1 MRIET
6 LEEAVASARTSW
18 ARTKRA
24 ERERAREGGR
34 PETGVLDRAVVE
46 ALRETILATPPGQRL
61 GREIVVE
68 KLVRAVGALLLR
80 RVHEAHEAGAEPL
93 GYTKEGVAAA
103 IEDRL
108 FRPAKR
114 TARPSKAP

>member
-18 ARTKRA
+18 AKTKRA
-24 ERERAREGGR
+24 ERERARESGR
-34 PETGVLDRAVVE
+34 PETGVLDRAIVE
-46 ALRETILATPPGQRL
+46 ALRETILASPPGQRL
-61 GREIVVE
+61 SREISVE
-68 KLVRAVGALLLR
+68 KLIRAVGALLLR
-80 RVHEAHEAGAEPL
+80 RVHEAHEAGADPL
-93 GYTKEGVAAA
+93 GYTREGVAAA

-114 TARPSKAP
+114 PARSAKTP